1 MLLILKLIVVKK
13 YFTFKNIAIFL
24 VFLLLAIQS
33 IRIDKTTEPLNP
45 ATDFM
50 ALTSANAEVA
60 NTLKIAC
67 YDCHSNQPTYPW
79 YTNIAPVSWW
89 IKHHINEGSHH
100 LNFSIWGTY
109 KDKRKHHKLEECIE
123 MVEEGEM
130 PMSSYTLM
138 HGDAKLTD
146 AQKLQLVEFFKA
158 LKNAMP
164 QQEEEQH

>member
-1 MLLILKLIVVKK
+1 MKKRFTKKTVLLSV
-13 YFTFKNIAIFL
+13 
-24 VFLLLAIQS
+24 LLLFLFIQS
-33 IRIDKTTEPLNP
+33 FRIDKTTEPMNTT
-45 ATDFM
+45 TDFI
-50 ALTSANAEVA
+50 ALTSANPEVE
-60 NTLKIAC
+60 NSLKIAC

-109 KDKRKHHKLEECIE
+109 KDKRKNHKLEECIE

-130 PMSSYTLM
+130 PMTSYTIM

-158 LKNAMP
+158 QKTVMAEP
-164 QQEEEQH
+164 EGEKH

>member
-1 MLLILKLIVVKK
+1 MRK
-13 YFTFKNIAIFL
+13 YLTLKNIAIFL

-33 IRIDKTTEPLNP
+33 IRIDKTTEPVNP
-45 ATDFM
+45 ATDFI

-60 NTLKIAC
+60 NSLKIAC

-89 IKHHINEGSHH
+89 IKHHIDEGSHH

-109 KDKRKHHKLEECIE
+109 KEKRKNHKLDECIE
-123 MVEEGEM
+123 MIEEGEM
-130 PMSSYTLM
+130 PMSSYTIM
-138 HGDAKLTD
+138 HSEAKLTD

-158 LKNAMP
+158 QKTVAVE
-164 QQEEEQH
+164 QEKETH

>member
-1 MLLILKLIVVKK
+1 MKK
-13 YFTFKNIAIFL
+13 RLTLKNISIFL
-24 VFLLLAIQS
+24 IFLLLLIQS
-33 IRIDKTTEPLNP
+33 VRFEKTSEKVDP
-45 ATDFM
+45 AKDFI

-67 YDCHSNQPTYPW
+67 YDCHSNQPSYPW

-109 KDKRKHHKLEECIE
+109 SEKRKDHKLEECIE

-130 PMSSYTLM
+130 PMNSYTWM
-138 HGDAKLTD
+138 HNDAKLTD
-146 AQKLQLVEFFKA
+146 AQKMQLVEFFKA
-158 LKNAMP
+158 IRSTIVIPEKK
-164 QQEEEQH
+164 E

>member
-1 MLLILKLIVVKK
+1 MKK
-13 YFTFKNIAIFL
+13 YLTKKNIAIFL
-24 VFLLLAIQS
+24 VFLLLAIQF
-33 IRIDKTTEPLNP
+33 IRIDKTTEPVNP
-45 ATDFM
+45 ATDFI

-89 IKHHINEGSHH
+89 IKHHIDEGSHH

-109 KDKRKHHKLEECIE
+109 KEKRKNHKLDECVE
-123 MVEEGEM
+123 MIEEGEM
-130 PMSSYTLM
+130 PMTSYTIM

-158 LKNAMP
+158 QKTVMATP
-164 QQEEEQH
+164 ESEEHH

>member
-1 MLLILKLIVVKK
+1 MKK
-13 YFTFKNIAIFL
+13 HLTFKNIAIFL

-33 IRIDKTTEPLNP
+33 IRIDKTIEAVNP
-45 ATDFM
+45 STDFIE
-50 ALTSANAEVA
+50 LTSANSEVA

-89 IKHHINEGSHH
+89 IKHHTNEGSHH

-109 KDKRKHHKLEECIE
+109 KEKRKNHKLDECVE

-130 PMSSYTLM
+130 PISSYTLM
-138 HGDAKLTD
+138 HGEAKLTD
-146 AQKLQLVEFFKA
+146 SQKLQLVEFFKA

-164 QQEEEQH
+164 QPEEEQH

>member
-1 MLLILKLIVVKK
+1 MKK

-33 IRIDKTTEPLNP
+33 IRIDKTTEPVNP
-45 ATDFM
+45 ATDFI

-67 YDCHSNQPTYPW
+67 YDCHSNQPSYPW

-109 KDKRKHHKLEECIE
+109 KEKRKNHKLDECVE

-130 PMSSYTLM
+130 PMSSYTIM

-158 LKNAMP
+158 QKTVMAEP
-164 QQEEEQH
+164 EEEEHH